1 MTSGNP
7 DATAS
12 TEQDMAVPQDPGALD
27 PAALM
32 RLLGQ
37 VVESVGSALPSTT
50 EVVLHDLARLPD
62 SIVAVSGDVTHRVVG
77 DPATDVLL
85 RAVVDDSTDTLT
97 GYETRLDD
105 GRLVRSSTLIV
116 RDGTGAAVAALCVN
130 ADVTA
135 WERLRTLTDEV
146 LAPRSTRRETPG
158 ARPDEDD
165 APRAEKFAT
174 DVDELASHLV
184 RQAIADVGVPVALM
198 KKEHKL
204 AVVSQLRARGM
215 FLLRDAVEMVATSL
229 HVSRFTIY
237 NYLNEL
243 DQSGRAADD

>member
-1 MTSGNP
+1 MTSGNS
-7 DATAS
+7 AAS
-12 TEQDMAVPQDPGALD
+12 ASGEQDLAAPQDPGALE

-37 VVESVGSALPSTT
+37 VVESVGSALPRTI

-85 RAVVDDSTDTLT
+85 RAVVDGSTDRLT

-116 RDGTGAAVAALCVN
+116 RDGAGAAVAALCVN

-135 WERLRTLTDEV
+135 WERLRTLADEV
-146 LAPRSTRRETPG
+146 LAPRGGATAPREAVG
-158 ARPDEDD
+158 QGD
-165 APRAEKFAT
+165 APPAEKFAT
-174 DVDELASHLV
+174 DVDELAAHLV
-184 RQAIADVGVPVALM
+184 RQAIADVGVPVTLM

-204 AVVSQLRARGM
+204 AVVAELRARGM